1 MMAKILNNYSLAF
14 ILGALCDLSFAP
26 FHWFLAAIISISG
39 FFILIN
45 LPEIDPQKSLKESF
59 KLGWFYGFGY
69 FLAGIYWIAI
79 SLLVDAEKFAWL
91 IPFALILIPGI
102 LAGYF
107 ALLAFFYQKIIT
119 KFRLN
124 ESQKIIIFSLL
135 WLIFELLRSYLFS
148 GFAWNLIG
156 YIWLASDNLSQLSSI
171 FGIYGL
177 SLFAIL
183 VCLVPCSLLCH
194 LPAIF
199 HHLLMRHPH
208 LFLCH
213 PREGGDPLI
222 NRFGVAMWIPAFA
235 GMTKEKMGM
244 TKKVARSISI
254 STSSILYLIFIVIFL
269 ITSFSYG
276 HFRIKQ
282 LSTYLSAAK
291 DSNAPKIRIVQA
303 NIKQDSKWDQPLM
316 LQNLKKHIS
325 LSNSGRPKNIAA
337 IIWSETS
344 IPYILNHNDNLIS
357 YLKSSILDDNQI
369 LITGAL
375 RANFDKNDPS
385 KITKIWNSVY
395 AIDNKGITGYYDK
408 NHLVPFG
415 EYIPFSE
422 FIPFI
427 TKITNGSIDFSSGDK
442 NKIIKTPYFSFTPL
456 ICYEVSF
463 SDSLLSIDKDP
474 NLNLIINLT
483 NDAWFGNS
491 SGPYQH
497 FDMAK
502 MRAIEYGTPLI
513 RVANTGISA
522 AFDALGRVIAKIDLN
537 QEGVV
542 DIDIPKKLNEHNIYV
557 SYGFKPLI
565 LAIILLISYL
575 FVVSFSN
582 KNLSKK

>member
-1 MMAKILNNYSLAF
+1 MMARILNNYSLAF

-45 LPEIDPQKSLKESF
+45 LAKTDPKESPKESF

-79 SLLVDAEKFAWL
+79 SLLVDATKFAWL

-119 KFRLN
+119 KFGLN
-124 ESQKIIIFSLL
+124 DSQKIIIFSLL
-135 WLIFELLRSYLFS
+135 WLIFELFRSYLFS

-156 YIWLASDNLSQLSSI
+156 YIWLFSDNLSQLSAI

-177 SLFAIL
+177 SLFALL
-183 VCLVPCSLLCH
+183 VCLAPSLFCLSFSRRKR
-194 LPAIF
+194 PK
-199 HHLLMRHPH
+199 P
-208 LFLCH
+208 
-213 PREGGDPLI
+213 
-222 NRFGVAMWIPAFA
+222 
-235 GMTKEKMGM
+235 
-244 TKKVARSISI
+244 
-254 STSSILYLIFIVIFL
+254 TSSILYLIFMVIFL
-269 ITSFSYG
+269 IASFSYG

-282 LSTYLSAAK
+282 LSTYLSAPK

-303 NIKQDSKWDQPLM
+303 NIKQDSKWDQPLII
-316 LQNLKKHIS
+316 QNLKKHIS
-325 LSNSGRPKNIAA
+325 LSNSKQPENIAA

-357 YLKSSILDDNQI
+357 YLKSSILDNNQI

-375 RANFDKNDPS
+375 RANFDKNDSS

-395 AIDNKGITGYYDK
+395 AIDNSGISGYYDK

-415 EYIPFSE
+415 EYIPFSD

-427 TKITNGSIDFSSGDK
+427 TKITNGGIDFSSGDK

-463 SDSLLSIDKDP
+463 SDSLLSIAKDP

-502 MRAIEYGTPLI
+502 MRAIEYGTPLV
-513 RVANTGISA
+513 RAANTGISV

-542 DIDIPKKLNEHNIYV
+542 DIDIPKKLDKHTIYV
-557 SYGFKPLI
+557 SYGFAPLI
-565 LAIILLISYL
+565 LLIIILISIFCLL
-575 FVVSFSN
+575 FY
-582 KNLSKK
+582 KSKVRNSI